1 MIHDGVA
8 SAVHVPFDIELPD
21 APAGAIRSINANDVL
36 TVFHRLSH
44 VEYELLQR
52 SGLVAALG
60 AGEIRAVVLKS
71 LDGGDHDSA
80 STIVQER

>member
-1 MIHDGVA
+1 MVNDGIA
-8 SAVHVPFDIELPD
+8 STVYVPFDIKLPD
-21 APAGAIRSINANDVL
+21 APAGAIGPIDANDVL

-44 VEYELLQR
+44 VEDELLQR

-60 AGEIRAVVLKS
+60 AGEIWAVVLVS

-80 STIVQER
+80 STMVQER